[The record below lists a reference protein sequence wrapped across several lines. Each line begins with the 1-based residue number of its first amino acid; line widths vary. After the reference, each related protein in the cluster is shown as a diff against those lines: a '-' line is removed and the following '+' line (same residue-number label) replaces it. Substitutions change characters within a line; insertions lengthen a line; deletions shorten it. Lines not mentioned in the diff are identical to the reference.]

1 MDTPGLPAATRLRRD
16 LDAAA
21 RQQPAPARATPL
33 LLFARA
39 RAVWLESGRI
49 DLGALAAELGLGR
62 ATVFRWVGSRE
73 QLTGEV
79 LWSITEPTLKRAG
92 LKAAGTGAA
101 RIGAVCAAAVAAIVR
116 FAPLRRFIAEQPDQA
131 LRLLTSK
138 AGVVQARVIAAMRAL
153 LDEEARR
160 PRGRWKPPLD
170 LDTLAYLVVR
180 LCESFVYAE
189 VISGQRVAAT
199 DAGLA
204 VQLLLSGK
212 VQSATAQ

>member
-1 MDTPGLPAATRLRRD
+1 MSLPATTVATRLRRD
-16 LDAAA
+16 LEAAA
-21 RQQPAPARATPL
+21 RQQAAPEKATPL
-33 LLFARA
+33 TLFARA
-39 RAVWLESGRI
+39 RQVWLESGRI
-49 DLGALAAELGLGR
+49 DLGALAGELGLGR

-79 LWSITEPTLKRAG
+79 LWSITEPALKRAAV
-92 LKAAGTGAA
+92 KATGTGAA
-101 RIGAVCAAAVAAIVR
+101 RIGSVCAAAVASIVR
-116 FAPLRRFIAEQPDQA
+116 FAPLRRFIEEQPDQA

-138 AGVVQARVIAAMRAL
+138 AGIVQARVIASMRAL
-153 LDEEARR
+153 LAEEAQR
-160 PRGRWKPPLD
+160 PRSRWKPPLD

-189 VISGQRVAAT
+189 VISGQHMAAA

-212 VQSATAQ
+212 VQADSA